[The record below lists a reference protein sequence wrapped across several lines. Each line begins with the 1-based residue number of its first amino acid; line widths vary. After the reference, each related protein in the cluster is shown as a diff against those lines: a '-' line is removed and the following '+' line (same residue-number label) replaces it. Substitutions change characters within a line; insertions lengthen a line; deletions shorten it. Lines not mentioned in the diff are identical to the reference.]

1 VGTAK
6 RERQKANRQIRLQE
20 LERQQRRAKTK
31 RVTLRWVLLA
41 VVGVIAIIGIS
52 FLIGRG
58 GGDDN
63 SSSTT
68 VPADTSASSV
78 PDTSAQ
84 TVPASTAFPPP
95 STVPGATLTGDTP
108 CPAADGS
115 SPRTIKFAKAP
126 PMCFDAAKTYTA
138 QVETNKGTFSIAL
151 DAKKAPQNVNNFV
164 VLARYHYFDG
174 TECHRIITD
183 FVVQCGDPAGTGTG
197 FFPGATIT
205 GEGLPGYT
213 IPDELPK
220 AGDYKVG
227 SLAMANTGA
236 PNTAGSQFFIITGAQ
251 GASLPPQYSLF
262 GQVSQG
268 YDTTVSAMAAAAGP
282 APSAT
287 NQAGGTPTKEQIV
300 IQKVTITES

>member
-41 VVGVIAIIGIS
+41 VVAVIAIIGIS

-58 GGDDN
+58 GSDDN
-63 SSSTT
+63 TSSST
-68 VPADTSASSV
+68 VPADTAV
-78 PDTSAQ
+78 PSTTAQ
-84 TVPASTAFPPP
+84 TVSASTAFAPP
-95 STVPGATLTGDTP
+95 STVAGATLTGDTP

-115 SPRTIKFAKAP
+115 SARTIQFAKAP
-126 PMCFDAAKTYTA
+126 PMCIDAAKTYTA
-138 QVETNKGTFSIAL
+138 QVETNKGAFTIAL

-164 VLARYHYFDG
+164 VLARYHYFDE

-183 FVVQCGDPAGTGTG
+183 FVVQCGDPTGTGTG
-197 FFPGATIT
+197 FFPGTTIT

-213 IPDELPK
+213 VPDELPK
-220 AGDYKVG
+220 AGEYKVG

-236 PNTAGSQFFIITGAQ
+236 PNSAGSQFFIITGAQ
-251 GASLPPQYSLF
+251 GAALPAQYSLF

-268 YDTTVSAMAAAAGP
+268 YDTTVTAMAAAAGP
-282 APSAT
+282 AASGT
-287 NQAGGTPTKEQIV
+287 SAGGTPTKEQIV
-300 IQKVTITES
+300 IQKVTITEA